1 MADLIKIKGGSGNV
15 PTLQDR
21 ELAYKKGEKA
31 LYIGTDSENVRL
43 CGAGDVAEINARTDL
58 INADLS
64 SRINLINAEINN
76 HKSNL
81 NSISTEINSIKSE
94 ISSIKGEIT
103 KINGNIATINSRL
116 DALTPSE

>member
-31 LYIGTDSENVRL
+31 LYIGTESENVRL
-43 CGAGDVAEINARTDL
+43 CGAGDKADINSRIDL
-58 INADLS
+58 INT
-64 SRINLINAEINN
+64 EINN
-76 HKSNL
+76 HKANL
-81 NSISTEINSIKSE
+81 NSISTEISNIKA
-94 ISSIKGEIT
+94 EIT
-103 KINGNIATINSRL
+103 KINSNIANINARL